1 MALNPRAHIRL
12 SIGLLT
18 LVPLLAS
25 CSQEDDVVPAPSSAE
40 TSASTEPPTS
50 TELSSTAAPTSS
62 SSTTGTEASSS
73 SSIAGTM
80 DKNVAKVYETFSTLA
95 PKSLFE
101 QFDTCDPNG
110 VENSSACT
118 GPEVGQFQFFESQ
131 SKAASTTQLLTELR
145 SSRVVEDSGKKIVGW
160 TTMGTMSI
168 ITVVDNDNGLVLQ
181 QMVSS
186 DKIDPEKKIY
196 ELGLTERNVAEP
208 SESTTEATETP

>member
-1 MALNPRAHIRL
+1 MASTLRAHIRL
-12 SIGLLT
+12 SIGVLT

-25 CSQEDDVVPAPSSAE
+25 CSQEEEPAPEPTTSSE
-40 TSASTEPPTS
+40 TSTAPTS
-50 TELSSTAAPTSS
+50 TT
-62 SSTTGTEASSS
+62 STTPTTTSPTATPGAS
-73 SSIAGTM
+73 AGASTSTSGSGGM
-80 DKNVAKVYETFSTLA
+80 DRNVARVYETFKTLA
-95 PKSLFE
+95 PRSLFE

-118 GPEVGQFQFFESQ
+118 GPGVGQFQFFESQ

-145 SSRVVEDSGKKIVGW
+145 SSRVVEDTGKKIVGW

-186 DKIDPEKKIY
+186 DKIDPEKRIY
-196 ELGLTERNVAEP
+196 ELGLAERR
-208 SESTTEATETP
+208 STETTSETTAEQN

>member
-1 MALNPRAHIRL
+1 
-12 SIGLLT
+12 
-18 LVPLLAS
+18 
-25 CSQEDDVVPAPSSAE
+25 
-40 TSASTEPPTS
+40 
-50 TELSSTAAPTSS
+50 
-62 SSTTGTEASSS
+62 
-73 SSIAGTM
+73 M